1 MQIYN
6 DFSKNATAYCK
17 SFFFFFFL
25 LFRKCLSYLVC
36 KPSFK
41 SINSSYLSRKKDHGG
56 NFTPIPPQRLRSD
69 KVIWTY
75 RAFWTFLNIAFFKLF
90 YTYFYCLYLRETKP
104 FVQKTQL
111 YFIFFW
117 LVLGWHSVLQ
127 YYRFCVS
134 GALFIRL

>member
-1 MQIYN
+1 MTSVKMPRHI
-6 DFSKNATAYCK
+6 ARV
-17 SFFFFFFL
+17 FFFFL

-75 RAFWTFLNIAFFKLF
+75 QAFWTFLNIAFFKLF
-90 YTYFYCLYLRETKP
+90 YTYFYCYICVKQNLLFK
-104 FVQKTQL
+104 KLSCIL
-111 YFIFFW
+111 YFFDLFW
-117 LVLGWHSVLQ
+117 DGIRSYSVTGFVFLVLFL
-127 YYRFCVS
+127 
-134 GALFIRL
+134 